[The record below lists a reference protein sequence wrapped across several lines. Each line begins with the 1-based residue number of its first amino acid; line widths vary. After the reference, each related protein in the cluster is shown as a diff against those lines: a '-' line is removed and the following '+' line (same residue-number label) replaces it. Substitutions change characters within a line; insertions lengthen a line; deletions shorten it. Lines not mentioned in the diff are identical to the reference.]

1 MPRPFDWPARR
12 ICKAVLYLGLLTSW
26 HLPAAAQEPSRIA
39 WPPVSLAPTRPA
51 PSLLAQ
57 GSAQPVAPPAGPSSA
72 LPADQ
77 TTATSSRPAADASGQ
92 VLWQQFQHL
101 SWDDVLAWLKVHGPA
116 ILLTL
121 AMVSGVLWLAR
132 QLKERAVGWLV
143 GRGQE
148 ETLVE
153 RTSRVQTLVSVMH
166 NAVRTV
172 VLTLGAMMV
181 LQELGVPIGPLLGG
195 AAVVGLAV
203 AFGAQSLIKD
213 YFTGFLVLLE
223 QQYLLGDVV
232 RIGGVTGKVEQ
243 ITLRLTVLRDAEGA
257 VHFIPHGQITTVTN
271 LSHGWSRAVL
281 DVSVAYQED
290 VDRAMEVFREVA
302 AALRQDPLFQS
313 LVLEDPQM
321 LGVDQLGDSGVVIR
335 MSLKTR
341 PGRQWEVKRE
351 LLRRIKRRCDELGI
365 EIPFPQRTVWVR
377 GEWPAPRAIPRRV
390 AEREGEARGPSSS
403 GSG

>member
-1 MPRPFDWPARR
+1 M
-12 ICKAVLYLGLLTSW
+12 
-26 HLPAAAQEPSRIA
+26 
-39 WPPVSLAPTRPA
+39 
-51 PSLLAQ
+51 
-57 GSAQPVAPPAGPSSA
+57 
-72 LPADQ
+72 
-77 TTATSSRPAADASGQ
+77 
-92 VLWQQFQHL
+92 LWQQFQHL

-341 PGRQWEVKRE
+341 PGRQWEVRRE

>member
-1 MPRPFDWPARR
+1 MRR
-12 ICKAVLYLGLLTSW
+12 
-26 HLPAAAQEPSRIA
+26 
-39 WPPVSLAPTRPA
+39 
-51 PSLLAQ
+51 
-57 GSAQPVAPPAGPSSA
+57 
-72 LPADQ
+72 
-77 TTATSSRPAADASGQ
+77 
-92 VLWQQFQHL
+92 
-101 SWDDVLAWLKVHGPA
+101 HGPP

-121 AMVSGVLWLAR
+121 AMVTSVLWIAR

-143 GRGQE
+143 GNGQQ
-148 ETLVE
+148 ETLPE
-153 RTSRVQTLVSVMH
+153 RTSRVQTLVSVLH

-172 VLTLGAMMV
+172 VLALGALML

-232 RIGGVTGKVEQ
+232 RIGQVTGKVEQ
-243 ITLRLTVLRDAEGA
+243 ITLRLTVLRDVEGA

-290 VDRAMEVFREVA
+290 VDRVMEVFREVA
-302 AALRQDPLFQS
+302 SGLRNDPQFQS
-313 LVLEDPQM
+313 LVVEEPLM
-321 LGVDQLGDSGVVIR
+321 HGVDQLGDSGVTIR
-335 MSLKTR
+335 FSIKTR
-341 PGRQWEVKRE
+341 PGRQWEVRRE

-365 EIPFPQRTVWVR
+365 EIPFPQRAIWIR
-377 GEWPAPRAIPRRV
+377 DGEWSGPPAVPRRAASRV
-390 AEREGEARGPSSS
+390 PERPEAAPPASLVPSGEPPGT
-403 GSG
+403 G

>member
-1 MPRPFDWPARR
+1 
-12 ICKAVLYLGLLTSW
+12 V
-26 HLPAAAQEPSRIA
+26 
-39 WPPVSLAPTRPA
+39 
-51 PSLLAQ
+51 
-57 GSAQPVAPPAGPSSA
+57 
-72 LPADQ
+72 
-77 TTATSSRPAADASGQ
+77 
-92 VLWQQFQHL
+92 WQQFQHL
-101 SWDDVLAWLKVHGPA
+101 SWDDVLAWLRAHGPP

-121 AMVSGVLWLAR
+121 AMVVGVLWLAR
-132 QLKERAVGWLV
+132 QLKERAVSWLV
-143 GRGQE
+143 GRGEE

-166 NAVRTV
+166 NSVRTV

-243 ITLRLTVLRDAEGA
+243 ITLRLTVLRDVEGA

-365 EIPFPQRTVWVR
+365 EIPFPQRTVWMR

-390 AEREGEARGPSSS
+390 AEREGEARGPT
-403 GSG
+403 GSGNG

>member
-1 MPRPFDWPARR
+1 LAAGEEATAP
-12 ICKAVLYLGLLTSW
+12 
-26 HLPAAAQEPSRIA
+26 LP
-39 WPPVSLAPTRPA
+39 
-51 PSLLAQ
+51 
-57 GSAQPVAPPAGPSSA
+57 GAGE
-72 LPADQ
+72 
-77 TTATSSRPAADASGQ
+77 ASGI
-92 VLWQQFQHL
+92 VLWQQFRHL
-101 SWDDVLAWLKVHGPA
+101 SWDDVLAWLRVHGPP

-121 AMVSGVLWLAR
+121 AMVTGVLWLAR
-132 QLKERAVGWLV
+132 QLKERAVGWMV
-143 GRGQE
+143 GHGQK
-148 ETLVE
+148 ETLPE
-153 RTSRVQTLVSVMH
+153 RTNRVRTLASVLH
-166 NAVRTV
+166 NTVRTV
-172 VLTLGAMMV
+172 VLTLGTLML

-232 RIGGVTGKVEQ
+232 RIGGVAGKVEQ

-271 LSHGWSRAVL
+271 LSHGWSQAVL

-302 AALRQDPLFQS
+302 MGLRQEPLFQT
-313 LVLEDPQM
+313 LILDDPQM

-335 MSLKTR
+335 LSIKTR

-365 EIPFPQRTVWVR
+365 EIPFPQRTVWMR
-377 GEWPAPRAIPRRV
+377 GEWPAPRTIPRRV
-390 AEREGEARGPSSS
+390 GEREGEGRGSSAS
-403 GSG
+403 GN

>member
-1 MPRPFDWPARR
+1 
-12 ICKAVLYLGLLTSW
+12 
-26 HLPAAAQEPSRIA
+26 
-39 WPPVSLAPTRPA
+39 
-51 PSLLAQ
+51 
-57 GSAQPVAPPAGPSSA
+57 
-72 LPADQ
+72 
-77 TTATSSRPAADASGQ
+77 

-403 GSG
+403 GNG